1 MFHAAFFQGA
11 GDFFLWL
18 WWLWFGYTYEIKLES
33 NVPPG
38 KSKNA
43 ISPGGS
49 IKMIDKV

>member
-38 KSKNA
+38 KSKKHDFSWGKYKN
-43 ISPGGS
+43 
-49 IKMIDKV
+49 D